1 MAGMIVDSRSVL
13 SQLWPTFALETSA
26 VPKLTATFLPLLMSE
41 VFSRLSRQHNSFFR
55 IYNYFMVICSS
66 P

>member
-26 VPKLTATFLPLLMSE
+26 VPKFSATFLPLLMNE
-41 VFSRLSRQHNSFFR
+41 VFF
-55 IYNYFMVICSS
+55 S
-66 P
+66 PAKTTQQFL